1 MRLAVLFI
9 GLVACGACRAPEVA
23 IDSRE
28 VDGRPLALA
37 DGWTIST
44 LDAEGIDPARIGI
57 LQQRI
62 ERGELRGI
70 DSVLIVRHGRLSYE
84 AYWNG
89 GPIELHELQSV
100 TKSVTSAL
108 VGAAIQRGLLTD
120 LEQPVG
126 SVLPSFA
133 AAVAHDPNKA
143 RIRLV
148 HLLTMSSGLDW
159 DESWPYDDPRNT
171 LAQMNA
177 SRDWEGY
184 VLSRRAAEEPGTRFV
199 YDSGGVI
206 LLGAVLRAVTGGDIA
221 ALAEAWLFDP
231 MQVESARWSRN
242 PERPSEVHPGAVL
255 RAMSSEDAASFAEG
269 ALFSPLGIS
278 RSRWFRNPYRPEQVH
293 TGGGLSLSARDQ
305 AKFGQLYLAEGLWL
319 GRRILPAEWVRESTR
334 PWLRA
339 WGAEYGFLWWLRSV
353 SGDVRVVEAWGTR
366 GQHIFVVGAF
376 DLVVVVNAHDDAV
389 DAGLAVLAEILAAAR

>member
-1 MRLAVLFI
+1 MRPAALGIA
-9 GLVACGACRAPEVA
+9 LVVCGACHAPKAGPDSPELDGKPVA
-23 IDSRE
+23 L
-28 VDGRPLALA
+28 G
-37 DGWTIST
+37 DGWATST

-57 LQQRI
+57 LQHRI
-62 ERGELRGI
+62 ERGELRGV
-70 DSVLIVRHGRLSYE
+70 DSVLIVRHERLCYE
-84 AYWNG
+84 AYWSG
-89 GPIELHELQSV
+89 GPNVLHELQSA

-108 VGAAIQRGLLTD
+108 VGAAIQRGFLTD
-120 LEQPVG
+120 VEQPVS

-133 AAVAHDPNKA
+133 AAVADDPGKA

-148 HLLTMSSGLDW
+148 DLLTMSSGLDW

-184 VLSRRAAEEPGTRFV
+184 VLSRRAAEAPGTRFV

-221 ALAEAWLFDP
+221 ALAEAQLFAP
-231 MQVESARWSRN
+231 MQVRGARWSRN
-242 PERPSEVHPGAVL
+242 KEWPTEVDPGAVL

-269 ALFSPLGIS
+269 ALFSPLGVS
-278 RSRWFRNPYRPEQVH
+278 AFRWFRNPYRPEQVH
-293 TGGGLSLSARDQ
+293 TGGGLSLSPRDQ

-334 PWLRA
+334 PRLRA
-339 WGAEYGFLWWLRSV
+339 WDAEYGFLWWLRSV
-353 SGDVRVVEAWGTR
+353 SGDVRVAEAWGAR

-376 DLVVVVNAHDDAV
+376 DLVVVVNGHDDAV
-389 DAGLAVLAEILAAAR
+389 DAGLAVLGEILAATR